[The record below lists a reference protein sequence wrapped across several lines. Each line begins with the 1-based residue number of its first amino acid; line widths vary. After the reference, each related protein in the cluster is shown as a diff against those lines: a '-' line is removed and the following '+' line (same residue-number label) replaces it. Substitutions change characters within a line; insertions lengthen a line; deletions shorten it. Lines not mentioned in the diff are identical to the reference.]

1 MDEEILG
8 TAYVNE
14 DMPEDDKVPE
24 DMEKEDN
31 INTIEKNTIEKNTV
45 EKNMTEK
52 EAWERKTSDEEMSDN
67 ATTEETTAETLEE
80 ALEDAVSEK
89 ELNKLKSW
97 LFKENVR
104 IISAAKE
111 LEQMQEQFR
120 EEKEQFREEMKALNR
135 RMAAER
141 QRLKDDNLFFEKKME
156 ILKGGFTEL
165 DMDRRRLEKEWAR
178 LEAQKEVMQQPVY
191 SSGRDVSDLF
201 QGVKN
206 PLALKKR
213 YKDLIKIF
221 HPDNVAGDKEM
232 IQKINIEY
240 ENLRHDFDIGRWA

>member
-1 MDEEILG
+1 MDEEILE
-8 TAYVNE
+8 TAYGDE
-14 DMPEDDKVPE
+14 DMPA
-24 DMEKEDN
+24 DN
-31 INTIEKNTIEKNTV
+31 IEKDNTV
-45 EKNMTEK
+45 IEDSKDAVEDA
-52 EAWERKTSDEEMSDN
+52 EAK
-67 ATTEETTAETLEE
+67 TLEE
-80 ALEDAVSEK
+80 ALENAVSEE

-120 EEKEQFREEMKALNR
+120 EEKEQFQEEMKALNR
-135 RMAAER
+135 KMAAER
-141 QRLKDDNLFFEKKME
+141 QRLKDDSLFFEKKME

-178 LEAQKEVMQQPVY
+178 LEAEKEVMQRPVY
-191 SSGRDVSDLF
+191 SGVGEVSDLF
-201 QGVKN
+201 RGVKN

-240 ENLRHDFDIGRWA
+240 ENLRHDFNIGKWA

>member
-1 MDEEILG
+1 MEEEMIETAFANDDVDDDVIEEISLR
-8 TAYVNE
+8 
-14 DMPEDDKVPE
+14 
-24 DMEKEDN
+24 
-31 INTIEKNTIEKNTV
+31 
-45 EKNMTEK
+45 
-52 EAWERKTSDEEMSDN
+52 EA
-67 ATTEETTAETLEE
+67 LEE
-80 ALEDAVSEK
+80 AVSEE

-111 LEQMQEQFR
+111 LEQMQEQLR
-120 EEKEQFREEMKALNR
+120 EEKEQFQEEKEQFQEEMKVLNR
-135 RMAAER
+135 KMAAER
-141 QRLKDDNLFFEKKME
+141 QRLKDDSLFFEKKME

-178 LEAQKEVMQQPVY
+178 LEAQKEVMQRPVY
-191 SSGRDVSDLF
+191 SSGGEVSDLF
-201 QGVKN
+201 RGVKN

-240 ENLRHDFDIGRWA
+240 ENLRHDFNIGKWA

>member
-1 MDEEILG
+1 MDEEILD
-8 TAYVNE
+8 TAYANE
-14 DMPEDDKVPE
+14 DMPEDDKVTE

-31 INTIEKNTIEKNTV
+31 INTIEKNT
-45 EKNMTEK
+45 TEK
-52 EAWERKTSDEEMSDN
+52 EALERETSEEEMSEKE
-67 ATTEETTAETLEE
+67 TPEETTAETLEE
-80 ALEDAVSEK
+80 ALENAVSEK

-104 IISAAKE
+104 IISATKE

-165 DMDRRRLEKEWAR
+165 DMDRRRLEKEWAK